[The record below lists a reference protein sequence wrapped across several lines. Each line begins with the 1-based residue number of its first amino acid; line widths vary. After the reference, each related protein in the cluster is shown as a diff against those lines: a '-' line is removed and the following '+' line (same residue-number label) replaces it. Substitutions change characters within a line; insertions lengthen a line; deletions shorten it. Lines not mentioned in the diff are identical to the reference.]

1 LNFGDIFGVMA
12 LTFNNL
18 PALITGF
25 GLKIPFAGPI
35 CTVGGAEA
43 PDAVAWAIT
52 VVPSEPRGE
61 NDRCREDG
69 SGELVQHGRK
79 TLSKSWPLTT
89 GMK

>member
-52 VVPSEPRGE
+52 VVPSEPREKMIDVARTAAASWFNMVG
-61 NDRCREDG
+61 RCF
-69 SGELVQHGRK
+69 LNLGR
-79 TLSKSWPLTT
+79 
-89 GMK
+89 